1 MVYVR
6 GNKKEFKLMPHQLRA
21 VEYVKNHISSYLALD
36 MGLGKTA
43 VALALGL
50 ETEGANLL
58 VICPGYLRDNW
69 REEALKWGYQN
80 DEVQIIMGRKATL
93 QYKKVTILSYDP
105 DTIKNVL
112 LSSIGYSYLIL
123 DEAHYLRG
131 KKARRTKLITGS
143 DARIKKFASLYAE
156 RTVYLSGTPMLNR
169 PKELWP
175 ILRCTFPQDE
185 MLKGYY
191 QYAMRYCFGYDYQG
205 APDDSGAC
213 NLTELKELYLSKFM
227 LQIKKEEVLDLPEK
241 IFSEVDLP
249 LNPEVSKLL
258 REEEA
263 IGLDI
268 EYLTSG
274 KPAIGDYATM
284 RRQLGLLKLPYCRE
298 HIQDIVDQAGSVVVF
313 TYHQEMAKLLAKE
326 FNTEPIIGATPNKTR
341 TRLVSEF
348 QDKGGVFVGS
358 YGAAGTGITLT
369 KASHVV
375 LCELE
380 YSPRL
385 IDQAVDRC
393 HRIGQKKTVNVYT
406 LLWSKGLERGLWKQL
421 QDKDETFQNLFN

>member
-1 MVYVR
+1 MSDVR
-6 GNKKEFKLMPHQLRA
+6 ESNLKLMPHQYRA
-21 VEYVKNHISSYLALD
+21 LQYVSEHRSSYLALD

-43 VALALGL
+43 VALALGIP
-50 ETEGANLL
+50 EGANLL

-69 REEALKWGYQN
+69 MAEALKWGYSRE
-80 DEVQIIMGRKATL
+80 EVQVILGRKDIM
-93 QYKKVTILSYDP
+93 QYRKLTICSYDP

-112 LSSIGYSYLIL
+112 LYSVGYNYLIL

-143 DARIKKFASLYAE
+143 DARIKKYASLYAE

-175 ILRCTFPQDE
+175 ILRCTFPEVD

-191 QYAMRYCFGYDYQG
+191 QYAMRYCFGYDYTG
-205 APDDSGAC
+205 VPDDSGAC
-213 NLTELKELYLSKFM
+213 NLDELKELYLSKFM

-241 IFSEVDLP
+241 IYSEVDLP
-249 LNPEVSKLL
+249 LNAEVKKLL
-258 REEEA
+258 RAEESME
-263 IGLDI
+263 LDVD
-268 EYLTSG
+268 YLVSG
-274 KPAIGDYATM
+274 KPAIGEYATM
-284 RRQLGLLKLPYCRE
+284 RRELGLLKIGYCRE
-298 HIQDIVDQAGSVVVF
+298 HIQDIVDQAGAVVVF
-313 TYHQEMAKLLAKE
+313 TYHQELAKSLAKE
-326 FNTEPIIGATPNKTR
+326 FNTEPVIGSTPNRVR
-341 TRLVSEF
+341 TKIVSDF
-348 QDKGGVFVGS
+348 QNVGGVFVGS

-393 HRIGQKKTVNVYT
+393 HRIGQTNTVNVYT
-406 LLWSKGLERGLWKQL
+406 LLWSKGLERNLWKQL